1 MDELPIGGGAGA
13 SGGMGGPP
21 PAQEDF
27 SKMSI
32 EERLAS
38 KVGVA
43 ARCSVQMKCLTST
56 LTA

>member
-32 EERLAS
+32 EERLGS

-43 ARCSVQMKCLTST
+43 ARCGVQLIRGTCT
-56 LTA
+56 LMA